1 MRSEGA
7 DLEIRYFQETIQPES
22 AERMVLRIP
31 EGAITIS
38 SSPDDL
44 IRAEYELH
52 GTSSLLSGW
61 KSSIRRHDS
70 ILIMTNETP
79 KEVYTASV
87 TVSVPQRIKDLEV
100 HSMKGEIDIRDCEVD
115 ILAISELGAIHVHG
129 ARNVEA
135 SSIQGAITLL
145 NCGSATVNTIDGS
158 VRCTKLSGS
167 LHVETH
173 GGDIQASR
181 VKGNVIAL
189 TTSGDISI
197 LKPEGRIRLIS
208 HNGDIELELSDVFGG
223 GEANSYSGDI
233 NLMLEQAN
241 VEFRAETLSGEISSP
256 GTTISAGAGPRRCA
270 YRIGLGTK
278 RLHVK
283 SVLGDIEVE

>member
-129 ARNVEA
+129 AHNVEA

>member
-52 GTSSLLSGW
+52 GSSSLLSGW

-70 ILIMTNETP
+70 ILIMTNEAP
-79 KEVYTASV
+79 KDVYTASV
-87 TVSVPQRIKDLEV
+87 TVSIPKRIKDLEV

-129 ARNVEA
+129 AHNVEA
-135 SSIQGAITLL
+135 SSIQGAVTLL
-145 NCGSATVNTIDGS
+145 NCASATVNTIDGP

-167 LHVETH
+167 LHVETQ
-173 GGDIQASR
+173 GGDVQASR

-189 TTSGDISI
+189 TTSGDISV

>member
-52 GTSSLLSGW
+52 GSSSLLSGW

-87 TVSVPQRIKDLEV
+87 TVSIPQRIKDLEV

-115 ILAISELGAIHVHG
+115 VLAISELGAIHVHG
-129 ARNVEA
+129 AHNVEA

-167 LHVETH
+167 LHVETQ
-173 GGDIQASR
+173 GGDVQASR

-256 GTTISAGAGPRRCA
+256 GTTVSAGAGPRRCA

>member
-7 DLEIRYFQETIQPES
+7 DLEIRYFKETIAPEA

-31 EGAITIS
+31 EGTITIS
-38 SSPDDL
+38 GSPDEF
-44 IRAEYELH
+44 IHAEYELN
-52 GTSSLLSGW
+52 GSSSLLSAW
-61 KSSIRRHDS
+61 RSSIRRHDS

-79 KEVYTASV
+79 RDIYTASV
-87 TVSVPQRIKDLEV
+87 AVSIPDRIKDLEV
-100 HSMKGEIDIRDCEVD
+100 HSMKGEIDIRDCGID
-115 ILAISELGAIHVHG
+115 ILAISELGTIHIHG
-129 ARNVEA
+129 AHNVEA
-135 SSIQGAITLL
+135 SSVQGSITLL
-145 NCGSATVNTIDGS
+145 NCGSAMVNTIDGS
-158 VRCTKLSGS
+158 VKCSKLGGS
-167 LHVETH
+167 LHVETQ

-189 TTSGDISI
+189 TTGGDISV

-208 HNGDIELELSDVFGG
+208 HDGDIELELAGLFGG
-223 GEANSYSGDI
+223 GEANTYSGDI

-241 VEFRAETLSGEISSP
+241 VEFRAETLSGQISSP
-256 GTTISAGAGPRRCA
+256 GTTVSSGTGPRRCA
-270 YRIGLGTK
+270 YRIGQGTK

>member
-7 DLEIRYFQETIQPES
+7 DLEIRYFQESIGPES

-38 SSPDDL
+38 RSVDDL
-44 IRAEYELH
+44 IHAEYELN
-52 GTSSLLSGW
+52 GSASLLSMW
-61 KSSIRRHDS
+61 RSSVRRHDS

-79 KEVYTASV
+79 KDIYTASV
-87 TVSVPQRIKDLEV
+87 SVSIPERIKDLEV
-100 HSMKGEIDIRDCEVD
+100 HSMKGEIDIRDCPID
-115 ILAISELGAIHVHG
+115 ILAISELGTVHIHG
-129 ARNVEA
+129 AHNVEA
-135 SSIQGAITLL
+135 SNVQGSIALV

-158 VRCTKLSGS
+158 VKCSKMNGS
-167 LHVETH
+167 LHVETQ

-181 VKGNVIAL
+181 IKGNVIAL
-189 TTSGDISI
+189 TTGGDISV

-208 HNGDIELELSDVFGG
+208 HDGDIELELSSVFGG
-223 GEANSYSGDI
+223 GEANTYSGDI

-241 VEFRAETLSGEISSP
+241 VEFRAETLSGQISSP
-256 GTTISAGAGPRRCA
+256 GTTISSGAGPRRCA
-270 YRIGLGTK
+270 YRIGQGTK

>member
-7 DLEIRYFQETIQPES
+7 DLEIRYFKETIAPEA

-31 EGAITIS
+31 EGTITIS
-38 SSPDDL
+38 GSPDEF
-44 IRAEYELH
+44 IHAEYELN
-52 GTSSLLSGW
+52 GSSSLLSAW
-61 KSSIRRHDS
+61 RSSIRRHDS

-79 KEVYTASV
+79 RDIYTASV
-87 TVSVPQRIKDLEV
+87 AVSIPDRIKDLEV
-100 HSMKGEIDIRDCEVD
+100 HSMKGEIDIRDCGID
-115 ILAISELGAIHVHG
+115 ILAISELGTIHVHG
-129 ARNVEA
+129 AHNVEA
-135 SSIQGAITLL
+135 SSVQGSITLL

-158 VRCTKLSGS
+158 VKCSKLGGS
-167 LHVETH
+167 LHVETQ

-189 TTSGDISI
+189 TTGGDISV

-208 HNGDIELELSDVFGG
+208 HDGDIELELAGLFGG
-223 GEANSYSGDI
+223 GEANTYSGDI

-241 VEFRAETLSGEISSP
+241 VEFRAETLSGQISSP
-256 GTTISAGAGPRRCA
+256 GTTVSSGTGPRRCA
-270 YRIGLGTK
+270 YRIGQGTK

>member
-31 EGAITIS
+31 EGAIIIN

-79 KEVYTASV
+79 KDVYTASV
-87 TVSVPQRIKDLEV
+87 TVSIPQRIKDLEV

-129 ARNVEA
+129 AHNVEA

-145 NCGSATVNTIDGS
+145 NCASATVNTIDGP

-167 LHVETH
+167 LHVETQ
-173 GGDIQASR
+173 GGDVQASR

-189 TTSGDISI
+189 TTSGDISV

>member
-7 DLEIRYFQETIQPES
+7 DLEIRYFQETIEPDA

-31 EGAITIS
+31 EGTITIG
-38 SSPDDL
+38 SSPDKF
-44 IRAEYELH
+44 IHAEYELH
-52 GTSSLLSGW
+52 GSASLISGW
-61 KSSIRRHDS
+61 RSSVRKHDS

-79 KEVYTASV
+79 KDIYTASV
-87 TVSVPQRIKDLEV
+87 NVSIPGQIKDFEI
-100 HSMKGEIDIRDCEVD
+100 HSMKGEIDIRGCDID
-115 ILAISELGAIHVHG
+115 ILAISEFGTIHING
-129 ARNVEA
+129 SRNVEA
-135 SSIQGAITLL
+135 SSVQGSVTLL

-158 VRCTKLSGS
+158 VKCSKLGGS
-167 LHVETH
+167 LHIETQ

-189 TTSGDISI
+189 SRDGDISV

-208 HNGDIELELSDVFGG
+208 HEGDIELELAGTFGG
-223 GEANSYSGDI
+223 GEANTYSGDI

-241 VEFRAETLSGEISSP
+241 VEFRAETLSGQISSP
-256 GTTISAGAGPRRCA
+256 GTTVSSGAGPRRCA

>member
-31 EGAITIS
+31 EGAITIN

-70 ILIMTNETP
+70 ILIMTNEAP
-79 KEVYTASV
+79 KDVYTASV
-87 TVSVPQRIKDLEV
+87 TVSIPQRIKDLEV

-129 ARNVEA
+129 AHNVEA

-145 NCGSATVNTIDGS
+145 NCASATVNTIDGP

-167 LHVETH
+167 LHVETQ
-173 GGDIQASR
+173 GGDVQASR

-189 TTSGDISI
+189 TSSGDISV

>member
-52 GTSSLLSGW
+52 GSSSLLSGW

-87 TVSVPQRIKDLEV
+87 TVSIPQRIKDLEV

-115 ILAISELGAIHVHG
+115 VLAISELGAIHVHG
-129 ARNVEA
+129 AHNVEA

-167 LHVETH
+167 LHVETQ
-173 GGDIQASR
+173 GGDVQASR

>member
-38 SSPDDL
+38 NSPDDL

-52 GTSSLLSGW
+52 GSSALLSGW

-70 ILIMTNETP
+70 ILIMTNEAP
-79 KEVYTASV
+79 KDVYTASV
-87 TVSVPQRIKDLEV
+87 TVSIPQRIKDLEV

-129 ARNVEA
+129 AHNVEA

-145 NCGSATVNTIDGS
+145 NCASATVNTIDGP

-167 LHVETH
+167 LHVETQ

-189 TTSGDISI
+189 TTSGDISV

>member
-52 GTSSLLSGW
+52 GSSSLLSGW

-87 TVSVPQRIKDLEV
+87 TVSIPQRIKDLEV

-115 ILAISELGAIHVHG
+115 VLAISELGAIHVHG
-129 ARNVEA
+129 AHNVEA

-167 LHVETH
+167 LHVETQ
-173 GGDIQASR
+173 GGDVQASR

-270 YRIGLGTK
+270 YRIGLGSK